1 MHSLALIKKYCYYPK
16 WVPRKAMDERMV
28 DNPIKATD
36 AISRKLERVDYNLFM
51 IKINTLLLN

>member
-1 MHSLALIKKYCYYPK
+1 
-16 WVPRKAMDERMV
+16 MDERMV